1 MAVIYAYAVYRGV
14 LPPRGAINNILA
26 SLFKSLTAA
35 YLQ

>member
-1 MAVIYAYAVYRGV
+1 MVVIYTYAVYRWV
-14 LPPRGAINNILA
+14 LPPRGIINNLLA